1 MNEAGSYAAGAVL
14 HGIGCIGACLH
25 WARNALD
32 NMRSL
37 FDTPERHKFWDMCE
51 SLSEPEIFESLLPE
65 CCTK

>member
-37 FDTPERHKFWDMCE
+37 FDHPDRHKFLDMCDE
-51 SLSEPEIFESLLPE
+51 KY
-65 CCTK
+65 CY